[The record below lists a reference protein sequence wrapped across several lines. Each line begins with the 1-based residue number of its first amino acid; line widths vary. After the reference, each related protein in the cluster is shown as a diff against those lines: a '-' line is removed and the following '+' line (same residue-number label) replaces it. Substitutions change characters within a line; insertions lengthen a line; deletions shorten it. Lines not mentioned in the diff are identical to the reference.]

1 MKKLILLLCIP
12 FIGIAQ
18 TDYELAF
25 NSTNS
30 DYVEMPN
37 ASSLI
42 VNSTTFSLSAWVYP
56 QANPAAHS
64 AIMGFRNNTDAD
76 FYLLQLQNSNNVEAR
91 FRNSSGTIFDVLA
104 TNLLDFNQW
113 QHLAFTYDGSNIY
126 LYKNGFLV
134 SSTPANGVITQMS
147 QTFKIGA
154 LDWGATG
161 FYMNGSLD
169 EIRLWNATLSPS
181 TITNWMCAEVTTAHP
196 DYSNLAGYWRLN
208 DGAGT
213 TATDLSVNSNN
224 GTLNNNPTWQVTTS
238 CFASTTPPLT
248 YVPDDNFENY
258 LEANGMGDG
267 IALNDSVLTANI
279 NTVTYIDVS
288 SQNISDLTGIEDF
301 TALTYLDCD
310 SNQLTSLGISNNT
323 ALWYLNCNDN
333 QITILDVSNNTSLN
347 SLNCE
352 RNQLT
357 TLDVSNNINLEDLF
371 LNDNF
376 ISVLNLSQN
385 SVLRQLRSSDNPL
398 GSLDIINNPDLTF
411 LDCGNN
417 QLVNLNISQNVL
429 LERVLCRY
437 NQILYLDITNNTALY
452 SLYCHDNQLIS
463 LDVSNNPDLTF
474 LACGNN
480 QINNLDLRN
489 GNNIFLDSNLSCS
502 NNPNLTCIDVDD
514 ASWSTTN
521 WTFANGNIDTQ
532 HYFST
537 NCSAVAFDCTDS
549 LEVTDVIID
558 NTNLTMNIA
567 IYNGYNYFLNYPYV
581 AFTIDANGDTIQAGN
596 MNLFGANNLVT
607 TWYNYSISN
616 VISPAYPLTMY
627 FVYSDGSLV
636 TDTCILTYNT
646 TSTAINDIN
655 PNGSRKLIK
664 TIDVLGRENKGT
676 RNKPLFYIYDDGVVE
691 KKIII
696 E

>member
-1 MKKLILLLCIP
+1 MKKLILILCIP

-30 DYVEMPN
+30 DYVEIPN

-42 VNSTTFSLSAWVYP
+42 VNSTTFSMSAWVYP

-181 TITNWMCAEVTTAHP
+181 TITNWMCAEVTTAHT
-196 DYSNLAGYWRLN
+196 DYNSLAGYWRLN
-208 DGAGT
+208 EGVGT

-238 CFASTTPPLT
+238 CFGSTVTPLT

-267 IALNDSVLTANI
+267 IALNDSVLTSNI
-279 NTVTYIDVS
+279 NTVTSLNVS
-288 SQNISDLTGIEDF
+288 SQTISDLTGIEDF
-301 TALTYLDCD
+301 TSLTDLNCNTNQLTVLDITQNIALTDLACNTNQLTNLDVSQNLALTDLNCNTNQLTVLDITQNIALIDLDCNT
-310 SNQLTSLGISNNT
+310 NQLTSLDVSQNL
-323 ALWYLNCNDN
+323 ALTYLYCSIN
-333 QITILDVSNNTSLN
+333 QIPSLDVSQNLALTRLD
-347 SLNCE
+347 CGF
-352 RNQLT
+352 NQLT
-357 TLDVSNNINLEDLF
+357 SLDVSQNLALDYLYCKGNELSTLDVSNNSALTDLSC
-371 LNDNF
+371 NDNKLT
-376 ISVLNLSQN
+376 SLN
-385 SVLRQLRSSDNPL
+385 
-398 GSLDIINNPDLTF
+398 
-411 LDCGNN
+411 
-417 QLVNLNISQNVL
+417 
-429 LERVLCRY
+429 
-437 NQILYLDITNNTALY
+437 
-452 SLYCHDNQLIS
+452 
-463 LDVSNNPDLTF
+463 
-474 LACGNN
+474 
-480 QINNLDLRN
+480 LRN
-489 GNNIFLDSNLSCS
+489 GNNSNFTNFISIT
-502 NNPNLTCIDVDD
+502 NPSLKCIDVDD
-514 ASWSTTN
+514 AAWSTTN
-521 WTFANGNIDTQ
+521 WTFANNNIDAQ
-532 HYFST
+532 QNFST
-537 NCSAVAFDCTDS
+537 NCST
-549 LEVTDVIID
+549 T
-558 NTNLTMNIA
+558 
-567 IYNGYNYFLNYPYV
+567 G
-581 AFTIDANGDTIQAGN
+581 IQE
-596 MNLFGANNLVT
+596 
-607 TWYNYSISN
+607 
-616 VISPAYPLTMY
+616 
-627 FVYSDGSLV
+627 
-636 TDTCILTYNT
+636 NT
-646 TSTAINDIN
+646 TKKELLKITD
-655 PNGSRKLIK
+655 L
-664 TIDVLGRENKGT
+664 LGREAKGKK
-676 RNKPLFYIYDDGVVE
+676 NEVLFYIYDDGVVE